1 MKTPAASHGGC
12 AATTTIPAELAV
24 EILALP
30 SHPVGEFTAPGNP
43 DLIVVYCPAT
53 PDELTSTPWRCDLPG
68 GHPDRHVVHAHT
80 TPDEVDY
87 WVMWLGNEPG
97 GRSCGLT
104 CAARATQALTA
115 NSVCSRR
122 ATPGYTTVVNDA
134 GLGRSGRHPRNGASG
149 KRVGRAVPIDDP
161 WVSATGS
168 SGRSH
173 YPA

>member
-87 WVMWLGNEPG
+87 WVMWLGNEPPA
-97 GRSCGLT
+97 LV
-104 CAARATQALTA
+104 RAD
-115 NSVCSRR
+115 VCSSCYSGVDGEFCLLPAGHTGLHDGGERR
-122 ATPGYTTVVNDA
+122 WVGA
-134 GLGRSGRHPRNGASG
+134 LGTAS
-149 KRVGRAVPIDDP
+149 P
-161 WVSATGS
+161 
-168 SGRSH
+168 
-173 YPA
+173 